1 MKHNKI
7 PFLPFSNYWMMD
19 KKADSNRFVII
30 DNMYTFGMLLVLL
43 GHIGLTPSFNDSYL
57 HRWIYAFHMPLF
69 FWIAGFLFDTRPR
82 GIKFLA
88 RKAKRLLIP
97 LFVLTT
103 IVFLPKVFLS
113 QFALRP
119 IEGGWLSYLESLF
132 IPSDNPVQPL
142 WFLTVLFC
150 VYVIGE
156 LTTCISVKYNRGGWF
171 VCGLISA
178 FVSYLCPRIEFLG
191 ISGVLYYFPYFCLGV
206 ICRKLKVTDYSGL
219 FSITN
224 SIILFCLLC
233 VVVYYPVNKY
243 LSAVVGLSFSIS
255 FIGWL
260 DKKNIPFF
268 PHLRDYTFC
277 IYLLQWFPMVF
288 VRIVFFNL
296 LHINIWVCYC
306 LMFLTGLF
314 VPILFAKLIL
324 KCCHKGN
331 LLYRSIAYSCGLA

>member
-1 MKHNKI
+1 
-7 PFLPFSNYWMMD
+7 MD
-19 KKADSNRFVII
+19 KKTESERFVII

-69 FWIAGFLFDTRPR
+69 FWIAGFLFDTKPR
-82 GIKFLA
+82 GLKFLT

-119 IEGGWLSYLESLF
+119 IEGSWLSYLESLF

-150 VYVIGE
+150 VYVMAE
-156 LTTCISVKYNRGGWF
+156 LFAYILGKYNWGGWLLL
-171 VCGLISA
+171 GLISVSA
-178 FVSYLCPRIEFLG
+178 SYLCTGIEFLG
-191 ISGVLYYFPYFCLGV
+191 ISGTLYYFPYFCLGI
-206 ICRKLKVTDYSGL
+206 ICRKMKVTDDREL
-219 FSITN
+219 FSITL
-224 SIILFCLLC
+224 SIMLFCLLC
-233 VVVYYPVNKY
+233 VLVYHPLNKY
-243 LSAVVGLSFSIS
+243 LSALVGLSFSIS

-260 DKKNIPFF
+260 DKKGVPFF
-268 PHLRDYTFC
+268 PYLRNYTFC

-296 LHINIWVCYC
+296 LHLNIWICYC
-306 LMFLTGLF
+306 LMFISGLF
-314 VPILFAKLIL
+314 IPILIAKLIL
-324 KCCHKGN
+324 KSSHKKN
-331 LLYRSIAYSCGLA
+331 SFYKILSYTCGLS